1 MEMETLGRRPAT
13 PWKIGVGVLLLLFAA
28 GGSQR
33 SVMAG
38 MGGMGEAI
46 GALIAVLVFVFGG
59 VRLIAAGLPKTLGNA
74 EFVKRRY
81 RRWWIYLGVGFVL
94 MLAATEALD
103 AIGFSNSATLVL
115 MFYWFVWTWL
125 SWLIANRQ
133 TRDRLLR

>member
-33 SVMAG
+33 AVMAG
-38 MGGMGEAI
+38 MAVMAEAI
-46 GALIAVLVFVFGG
+46 GALIALLVFVFGG

-94 MLAATEALD
+94 MLTATTALE
-103 AIGFSNSATLVL
+103 AIGFGISGVLVTWV
-115 MFYWFVWTWL
+115 YWFVWTWL
-125 SWLIANRQ
+125 SWLIADRR
-133 TRDRLLR
+133 TRDQLPR